1 MLNKVMLIGNVGRN
15 PDYTRWDNGG
25 SLAVTTLATTEREF
39 TTKDGRRIPER
50 TEWHN
55 IVFRNQLAEIV
66 NKYVHT
72 GDRIYVEG
80 KLTTRSYDDAEGVK
94 RTVTEIQVHNLVLL
108 SSKPKE
114 TPVEEDIFR

>member
-80 KLTTRSYDDAEGVK
+80 KLTTRTYDDAEGVK

>member
-15 PDYTRWDNGG
+15 PDYTRWENGG